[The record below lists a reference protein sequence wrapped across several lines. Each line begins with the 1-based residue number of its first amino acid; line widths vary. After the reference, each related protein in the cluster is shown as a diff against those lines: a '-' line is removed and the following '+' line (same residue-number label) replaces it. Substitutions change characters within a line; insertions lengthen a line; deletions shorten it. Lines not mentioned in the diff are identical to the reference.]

1 MLVFRATSRSALYL
15 SVYPAVW
22 IGHSLWNRP
31 LPTIPSVLPQASRLL
46 QCRWTIMIG
55 QKAQL
60 LASWDEV
67 IAVIG
72 YTLLVSSTCSMLL
85 QGPKFH
91 SKSCFHTLWC
101 GLEDATVNSL
111 NHTTTGDGVLR
122 GWGTSA
128 GDNLGSSRLQSRHAH
143 PFTRVSC
150 FQHVV
155 N

>member
-1 MLVFRATSRSALYL
+1 MLVFRATSSNALYL
-15 SVYPAVW
+15 RVYPAVW

-46 QCRWTIMIG
+46 QCRWTIKIG

-85 QGPKFH
+85 QGPESH
-91 SKSCFHTLWC
+91 SKSCLYHIPGYQHWAMLYTCCFSTLS
-101 GLEDATVNSL
+101 GLTIKLMATTMV
-111 NHTTTGDGVLR
+111 
-122 GWGTSA
+122 
-128 GDNLGSSRLQSRHAH
+128 
-143 PFTRVSC
+143 
-150 FQHVV
+150 
-155 N
+155 